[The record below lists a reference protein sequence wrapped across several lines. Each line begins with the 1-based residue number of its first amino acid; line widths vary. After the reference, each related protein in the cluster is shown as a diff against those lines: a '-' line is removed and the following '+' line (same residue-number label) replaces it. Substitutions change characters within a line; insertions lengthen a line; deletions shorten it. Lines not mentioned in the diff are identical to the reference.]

1 MMTIARWTMNWI
13 KVGFTG
19 FCALSITAACVDI
32 DSQDTVQLFSEEDA
46 KALRLTEADIRTLS
60 AQSKD
65 FSQGGPGIK
74 IIYPEVTE
82 NDGSS
87 RSSRIE
93 FMSPASLDIEFQQN
107 LAPIDFGTLDVR
119 GKKFGF
125 SKSITEHV
133 RPFLDGNLIL
143 ARNLDLP
150 KGKFL
155 IEFEIQDVEG
165 RSTTRGYFIESR

>member
-1 MMTIARWTMNWI
+1 MNWI
-13 KVGFTG
+13 KMGIAGICLLPFLHG
-19 FCALSITAACVDI
+19 CVDK
-32 DSQDTVQLFSEEDA
+32 DSQQAVQLFSEEDA
-46 KALRLTEADIRTLS
+46 KALRLTEQDIKALS

-65 FSQGGPGIK
+65 FEQGGPEIK
-74 IIYPEVTE
+74 LLYPEVTG

-93 FMSPASLDIEFQQN
+93 FSSPANLDIEFEQN
-107 LAPIDFGTLDVR
+107 LAPINFDSLEVR

-125 SKSITEHV
+125 TKSITEHV

-150 KGKFL
+150 KGQFL
-155 IEFEIQDVEG
+155 IEVEIQDIEG
-165 RSTTRGYFIESR
+165 RATTRGYFIKSR